1 MAFNKDNS
9 GSLSKNTRKEKPTHP
24 DIRGKA
30 TVAGVEYWV
39 DGWAKDGENGKWY
52 SLSFKPKEAKDAS
65 APKQKPRVNED
76 ADDPL
81 PF

>member
-24 DIRGKA
+24 DIKGKA
-30 TVAGVEYWV
+30 TIAGVEYWV

-52 SLSFKPKEAKDAS
+52 SLSFKPKDGTPAKPAQR
-65 APKQKPRVNED
+65 APVPED
-76 ADDPL
+76 DI
-81 PF
+81 PFN